1 MNEVADII
9 RDIVEAGIRSN
20 VTKVFHAIDEDDQI
34 KYESAI
40 YQLNRITGIDVDWL
54 DGLVR
59 RTHVNLKGEN
69 DEKS

>member
-1 MNEVADII
+1 MNEVAEII

-20 VTKVFHAIDEDDQI
+20 VTKAFHAIGEDDQI

-40 YQLNRITGIDVDWL
+40 YQLNRITGIDADWL

-59 RTHVNLKGEN
+59 RNHANLKGEN
-69 DEKS
+69 DG